1 VQENKSFEQVRCEL
15 EGRNPIMELDPR
27 LTEGPNSF
35 SDFPKFPLEMLKS
48 PNDDLPEEVDKT
60 HKEVR
65 TRLHLHFTL
74 KNEWNINYL

>member
-15 EGRNPIMELDPR
+15 EGRNPILELDLH

-35 SDFPKFPLEMLKS
+35 SEFPKFPLEMLKS
-48 PNDDLPEEVDKT
+48 TADDLPEEVDKT

-65 TRLHLHFTL
+65 TKLHLHFTL
-74 KNEWNINYL
+74 KNL